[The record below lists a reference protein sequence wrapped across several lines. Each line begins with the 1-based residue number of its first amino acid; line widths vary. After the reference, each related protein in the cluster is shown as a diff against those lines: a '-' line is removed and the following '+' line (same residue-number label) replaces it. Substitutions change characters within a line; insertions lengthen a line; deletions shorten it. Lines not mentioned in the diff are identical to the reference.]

1 MLRLETDDN
10 PGTQPLSKG
19 KAIEGGGKFV
29 IGQLYQGKEDEFNEG
44 NIYQVRILLLL
55 ALGKLQSSQVSYKD
69 QVRMGWTQLV
79 TIKIYLTTRL
89 L

>member
-1 MLRLETDDN
+1 MLRLETDGN

-44 NIYQVRILLLL
+44 NIYQVCYFYCQHSVNFSAFKPVWFMYIVF
-55 ALGKLQSSQVSYKD
+55 GY
-69 QVRMGWTQLV
+69 
-79 TIKIYLTTRL
+79 
-89 L
+89 